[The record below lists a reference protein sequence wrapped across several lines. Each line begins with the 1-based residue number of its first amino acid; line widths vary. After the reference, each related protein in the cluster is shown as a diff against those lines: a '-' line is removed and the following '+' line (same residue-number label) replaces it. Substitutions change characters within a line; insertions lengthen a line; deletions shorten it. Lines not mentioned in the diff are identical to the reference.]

1 MVKFFDQIH
10 KTLKM
15 NMLNVNIALKNRNG
29 SELTVSQKREY

>member
-1 MVKFFDQIH
+1 MKRSFNKIF